1 MKLSVLNMSCCQ
13 SRHSQR
19 RLFRARLL
27 TFIFLF
33 FIPGFF
39 LYAQEGQTAM
49 WNFNTGRSLEAQNRM
64 GEAVI
69 YYNEAIRI
77 GTDEINRNAASSD
90 SYVAIAWSM
99 RRLLRYRDVLSWG
112 ERGLSAFPEEHRL
125 VQLMGEAYF
134 YLNDHNTS
142 LALMQRYVNNVPR
155 GGRASVAYFFIGE
168 IYRFRNQYR
177 HAEIAYT
184 TAVQLDPGTALWWFR
199 LASVREAEGD
209 FREAVEAYEYAIR
222 LNPNYQQAIDGLNRS
237 RNRMN

>member
-1 MKLSVLNMSCCQ
+1 MKLTVLEKPSGLCLSSLK
-13 SRHSQR
+13 SRVILL
-19 RLFRARLL
+19 LFLL
-27 TFIFLF
+27 C
-33 FIPGFF
+33 FIPGVTF
-39 LYAQEGQTAM
+39 AQEGQTAM

-64 GEAVI
+64 GEAVV

-77 GTDEINRNAASSD
+77 ATDEINRNAASTD
-90 SYVAIAWSM
+90 SYVAIAWSL
-99 RRLLRYRDVLSWG
+99 RRMLRYREVITWG
-112 ERGLSAFPEEHRL
+112 ERGLAAFPEEHRL

-142 LALMQRYVNNVPR
+142 LALMERYVNNVPR

-168 IYRFRNQYR
+168 IYRFRSHYR

-184 TAVQLDPGTALWWFR
+184 IAVQLDPGTALWWFR

-222 LNPNYQQAIDGLNRS
+222 LNPNYQQAIDGLARS